1 MIAADLVTV
10 RRALLSVSD
19 KTGLVEFATALVNE
33 FGVELI
39 STGGTAKALRDAG
52 LAVKDVSEVT
62 GFPEMMDGRVKTLH
76 PAIHGGLLALR
87 DNSEHVAAMKQHGI
101 TPIDLVVVNLYPFQQ
116 TIAKPGVSFEEAIEN
131 IDIGGPSMIRSAAKN
146 HRSVLVVTSP
156 DRYEKVLGDLRKHSG
171 SSCAKHRLGQ
181 AQRAFEHT
189 SDYDRAINAYLKTH
203 INKSGLQ
210 LHATSERSD
219 DADLPPR
226 LALSLARHQSLRYG
240 ENPHQRAALYVDS
253 TATQSTLAAATQL
266 HGKNLSYI
274 NLLDADA
281 ALACVREFDQPAACI
296 VKHATPC
303 GVAIAGDLATTFV
316 KANEADSLAAFGGIV
331 AVNRSIDL
339 ATAQQIVDGQ
349 KFLEVIVAP
358 GYDDE
363 ALALLKDR
371 WKNVRLLSC
380 GVSAS
385 LTDLNHERGAYATE
399 KLSIRSIDGGFLVQE
414 PDSAGIIESEWKV
427 VSARQPTESE
437 IADLKF
443 AWLACK
449 HVKSN
454 AIVLAKNGATV
465 GIGGG
470 QVDRVGAARIAIEKS
485 GARAS
490 GAVAASD
497 AFFPFPDGPE
507 LLLKAGVTAIVQPGG
522 STRDQLTID
531 AVNAAGAAMIFTG
544 CRHFRH

>member
-1 MIAADLVTV
+1 M
-10 RRALLSVSD
+10 
-19 KTGLVEFATALVNE
+19 
-33 FGVELI
+33 
-39 STGGTAKALRDAG
+39 
-52 LAVKDVSEVT
+52 
-62 GFPEMMDGRVKTLH
+62 
-76 PAIHGGLLALR
+76 
-87 DNSEHVAAMKQHGI
+87 
-101 TPIDLVVVNLYPFQQ
+101 
-116 TIAKPGVSFEEAIEN
+116 
-131 IDIGGPSMIRSAAKN
+131 
-146 HRSVLVVTSP
+146 
-156 DRYEKVLGDLRKHSG
+156 
-171 SSCAKHRLGQ
+171 
-181 AQRAFEHT
+181 
-189 SDYDRAINAYLKTH
+189 
-203 INKSGLQ
+203 
-210 LHATSERSD
+210 
-219 DADLPPR
+219 
-226 LALSLARHQSLRYG
+226 
-240 ENPHQRAALYVDS
+240 
-253 TATQSTLAAATQL
+253 
-266 HGKNLSYI
+266 
-274 NLLDADA
+274 
-281 ALACVREFDQPAACI
+281 REFDQPAACI